1 MLNSAISLPPT
12 LALILFVI
20 GVVAGIQYRRVWKAE
35 GPTAQLWVF
44 GVIAAACLLTVGLI
58 PLET

>member
-1 MLNSAISLPPT
+1 MPNSTLSLPPT

-35 GPTAQLWVF
+35 GPTVQLWVF
-44 GVIAAACLLTVGLI
+44 GVIAAACLLAVGLI